1 MAIKIFQATID
12 GQSYDLTLI
21 DGETKK
27 YRATPTAPGASSFN
41 LEGGYYPVSIYIKDS
56 AGNDASADHTH
67 STLGESLR
75 LYAKEIHK
83 PVITILSPTDGSYV
97 TDTTRPVGR
106 FKIVDNSVQESGFSG
121 VDKSSVQLKVNG
133 TPIDSS
139 KITWED
145 TDGGYIGTYTPESD
159 LTNGDYTVTVDC
171 SDNDGN
177 AAETATATFVI
188 DTVKPTLIIDN
199 PEDGFET
206 KESTVEVRGTTND
219 ENSKPVVVKIT
230 LNGVD
235 QGNVTVDES
244 GVFSKTINFTE
255 QGTQTIDVTA
265 TDKAGLSTTVTR
277 TIVFNTTAPVIKSVT
292 IDPNPVNCGTV
303 YEIIV
308 EVE

>member
-1 MAIKIFQATID
+1 MGIKIIQATID

-21 DGETKK
+21 EGETKK

-41 LEGGYYPVSIYIKDS
+41 LEGGYYPVSIYIKDT
-56 AGNDASADHTH
+56 AGNEASADHTH
-67 STLGESLR
+67 STLGENLK

-83 PVITILSPTDGSYV
+83 PVITILEPTNGGYV
-97 TDTTRPVGR
+97 TSTTKPVVR
-106 FKIVDNSVQESGFSG
+106 FKIVDNSVQEGGFSG

-145 TDGGYIGTYTPESD
+145 TEGGYIGTYTPEND
-159 LTNGDYTVTVDC
+159 LANGEYTVSVDC

-177 AAETATATFVI
+177 AAETTVATFTI
-188 DTVKPTLIIDN
+188 DTAAPTLVVNYPD
-199 PEDGFET
+199 EGFET

-235 QGNVTVDES
+235 QGDVTVDEN
-244 GVFSKTINFTE
+244 GAFSKTINFTE
-255 QGTQTIDVTA
+255 QGNQVIVVTA

-277 TIVFNTTAPVIKSVT
+277 TIVFNTTAPVIKSVI